1 MLEVPRAAKRSYAEI
16 KTSGPDT
23 VGGVPLDWGTSQS
36 WGVRVSQV
44 QGFEDKVG
52 FIWSVADLLRGDYKA
67 HEYGQVILPLT
78 VLRRLDCV
86 LEPTKDA
93 VVAKAKG
100 LVGKIDNIDPILL
113 RAAGQPFYNISPLNF
128 TRLLD
133 DAPNIA
139 ANLRTYIADYSTGA
153 VEVLE
158 KYGFDN
164 QITRLDNAGLLY
176 HVIAR
181 FADVELHPDL
191 VSNEAMGY
199 IFEELLRKFSEMSN
213 ETAGE
218 HFTPRE
224 VIRLMVNI
232 LFSEDDDVLRG
243 TAPVRSMYDP
253 ACGTGGMLT
262 GGQEHLAHLNP
273 RARLEV
279 FGQELNA
286 ETWAIARSDLMIK
299 GQDPDRI
306 VLGNSFTDDGFTG
319 QHFDYMLANPPFG
332 VEWKRIERQIKDE
345 AEQLGD
351 RGRFGAGLPRISD
364 GSFLFLQH
372 MISKMKP
379 ISEGGSRLA
388 IVFSGSPLFSGGAGS
403 GESEIRRWIIE
414 NDWLEGIVALPDSLF
429 YNTGINTY
437 FWIVTNRKTD
447 ERKGKISL
455 LDARDRWA
463 KMRKSLGEKRKE
475 ITDDQIAEITRLY
488 HDAMDLDGRDDRV
501 KVFANSDF
509 GYQRITVE
517 RPMRRRWYITDETVA
532 TITAS
537 KPFIALAKPP
547 KGAVDLATAI
557 HEGERTQQR
566 LVDVLN
572 GLRGVPEDKGAPF
585 DKRLGHGLGQAGLTI
600 SVPFRKAILS
610 AAAQS
615 DGDAPVV
622 SNSKGRPLPDPDH
635 RDNENVALTEGVT
648 TYMEREVLPHVP
660 DAWVDDTK
668 TKIGYEI
675 PITRHFYKYTPPRPV
690 TEIDIEIDA
699 VEAEIQLVMRR
710 VAR

>member
-1 MLEVPRAAKRSYAEI
+1 
-16 KTSGPDT
+16 
-23 VGGVPLDWGTSQS
+23 
-36 WGVRVSQV
+36 VSQV
-44 QGFEDKVG
+44 EGFSDKVG
-52 FIWSVADLLRGDYKA
+52 FIWSVADLLRGDYKP

-86 LEPTKDA
+86 LEPTKDV
-93 VVAKAKG
+93 VVARAKG
-100 LVGKIDNIDPILL
+100 LMGKIDNIDPILL

-139 ANLRTYIADYSTGA
+139 ANLRTYVAGYSTGA

-181 FADVELHPDL
+181 FADVELHPDV

-299 GQDPDRI
+299 GQDPARI

-332 VEWKRIERQIKDE
+332 VEWKRIERQVKDE
-345 AEQLGD
+345 AEHLGD

-379 ISEGGSRLA
+379 VFEGGSRLA

-414 NDWLEGIVALPDSLF
+414 NDWLEGIVALPDQLF
-429 YNTGINTY
+429 YNTGISTY

-447 ERKGKISL
+447 DRKGKVAL
-455 LDARDRWA
+455 LDARDQWA
-463 KMRKSLGEKRKE
+463 KMRKSLGAKRKE
-475 ITDDQIAEITRLY
+475 ITDDQIAEVTRLY
-488 HDAMDLDGRDDRV
+488 HDAVDLGDKDDRV
-501 KVFANSDF
+501 KIFANSDF
-509 GYQRITVE
+509 GYQHITVE
-517 RPMRRRWYITDETVA
+517 RPLRRRWYITDETVL

-537 KPFIALAKPP
+537 KSFIALPKPP
-547 KGAVDLATAI
+547 KGVADPAVAV

-566 LVDVLN
+566 LIAVLN
-572 GLRGVPEDKGAPF
+572 GLRGAPEDLESAF
-585 DKRLGHGLGQAGLTI
+585 DKHLGHALGQAGLTI
-600 SVPFRKAILS
+600 SAPLRKSILHV
-610 AAAQS
+610 AAQP
-615 DGDAPVV
+615 DDDAPVV
-622 SNSKGRPLPDPDH
+622 TNRKGQPMPDPDL
-635 RDNENVALTEGVT
+635 RDSENVPLADDVEE
-648 TYMEREVLPHVP
+648 YIAREVLPHVP
-660 DAWVDDTK
+660 DAWMDESK
-668 TKIGYEI
+668 TRIGYEI
-675 PITRHFYKYTPPRPV
+675 PFTRYFYRYTPPRPV
-690 TEIDIEIDA
+690 SEIDAEIDA
-699 VEAEIQLVMRR
+699 VEAEIQQVLRGVTR
-710 VAR
+710 

>member
-1 MLEVPRAAKRSYAEI
+1 M
-16 KTSGPDT
+16 
-23 VGGVPLDWGTSQS
+23 
-36 WGVRVSQV
+36 SQV
-44 QGFEDKVG
+44 EGFSDKVG

-86 LEPTKDA
+86 LEPTNDV
-93 VVAKAKG
+93 VVARAKG

-139 ANLRTYIADYSTGA
+139 ANLRTYIAGYSTGA

-181 FADVELHPDL
+181 FADIELHPDL

-262 GGQEHLAHLNP
+262 GGQENLAHLNP

-319 QHFDYMLANPPFG
+319 QHFDYMLASPPFG

-345 AEQLGD
+345 AEHLGE

-364 GSFLFLQH
+364 GSLMFLQH

-379 ISEGGSRLA
+379 VSEGGSRLA
-388 IVFSGSPLFSGGAGS
+388 IVFSGSPLFFRGC
-403 GESEIRRWIIE
+403 
-414 NDWLEGIVALPDSLF
+414 
-429 YNTGINTY
+429 
-437 FWIVTNRKTD
+437 
-447 ERKGKISL
+447 
-455 LDARDRWA
+455 
-463 KMRKSLGEKRKE
+463 
-475 ITDDQIAEITRLY
+475 
-488 HDAMDLDGRDDRV
+488 RV
-501 KVFANSDF
+501 
-509 GYQRITVE
+509 
-517 RPMRRRWYITDETVA
+517 W
-532 TITAS
+532 
-537 KPFIALAKPP
+537 
-547 KGAVDLATAI
+547 
-557 HEGERTQQR
+557 
-566 LVDVLN
+566 
-572 GLRGVPEDKGAPF
+572 GV
-585 DKRLGHGLGQAGLTI
+585 
-600 SVPFRKAILS
+600 
-610 AAAQS
+610 
-615 DGDAPVV
+615 
-622 SNSKGRPLPDPDH
+622 
-635 RDNENVALTEGVT
+635 
-648 TYMEREVLPHVP
+648 
-660 DAWVDDTK
+660 
-668 TKIGYEI
+668 
-675 PITRHFYKYTPPRPV
+675 
-690 TEIDIEIDA
+690 
-699 VEAEIQLVMRR
+699 
-710 VAR
+710 

>member
-1 MLEVPRAAKRSYAEI
+1 
-16 KTSGPDT
+16 
-23 VGGVPLDWGTSQS
+23 
-36 WGVRVSQV
+36 
-44 QGFEDKVG
+44 
-52 FIWSVADLLRGDYKA
+52 
-67 HEYGQVILPLT
+67 
-78 VLRRLDCV
+78 
-86 LEPTKDA
+86 
-93 VVAKAKG
+93 VVARAKG

-139 ANLRTYIADYSTGA
+139 ANLRTYIAGYSTGA

-181 FADVELHPDL
+181 FADIELHPDV

-199 IFEELLRKFSEMSN
+199 VFEELLRKFSEMSN

-232 LFSEDDDVLRG
+232 LFSEDDDALRG

-299 GQDPDRI
+299 GQDPARI

-345 AEQLGD
+345 AEHLGD

-379 ISEGGSRLA
+379 VSEGGSRLA

-414 NDWLEGIVALPDSLF
+414 NDWLEGIVALPDQLF

-437 FWIVTNRKTD
+437 FWIVTNRKAD
-447 ERKGKISL
+447 DRKGKVVL
-455 LDARDRWA
+455 LDAREHWA

-488 HDAMDLDGRDDRV
+488 HDADHLDGHDERV
-501 KVFANSDF
+501 KVLANSDF
-509 GYQRITVE
+509 GYRHITVE
-517 RPMRRRWYITDETVA
+517 RPMRRRWYVTDA
-532 TITAS
+532 TISAIMVTKAFMTLTNS
-537 KPFIALAKPP
+537 P
-547 KGAVDLATAI
+547 KGVIDRAAAV

-566 LVDVLN
+566 LVEVLD
-572 GLRGVPEDKGAPF
+572 GLRGVPEDLEAAF
-585 DKRLGHGLGQAGLTI
+585 DKHLGHGLGEAGITI
-600 SVPFRKAILS
+600 PAPLRKAILT
-610 AAAQS
+610 AATQPDA
-615 DGDAPVV
+615 DAPVV
-622 SNSKGRPLPDPDH
+622 TNRKGQPLPDPDL
-635 RDNENVALTEGVT
+635 RDSENVPLTEDIQA
-648 TYMEREVLPHVP
+648 YMAREVLPHVP

-668 TKIGYEI
+668 TKTGYEL
-675 PITRHFYKYTPPRPV
+675 PFTRHFYRYLPPRSV
-690 TEIDIEIDA
+690 AEIDEEIDA
-699 VEAEIQLVMRR
+699 VEAAIQQVLRGAKR
-710 VAR
+710 